1 MNGEINT
8 INLKAL
14 IINYRQ
20 LKLEPSKLRD
30 NSRDL
35 RPRLDFGKSVI
46 GAWSMKETNSKI
58 KSLN

>member
-14 IINYRQ
+14 IINFKQ
-20 LKLEPSKLRD
+20 LKLELSKLRE

-35 RPRLDFGKSVI
+35 KLRLYFGRSVI
-46 GAWSMKETNSKI
+46 GAWLMKEINSKI

>member
-14 IINYRQ
+14 IINFKQ
-20 LKLEPSKLRD
+20 LKLELSKLRE

-35 RPRLDFGKSVI
+35 KHKLYFGRSVI
-46 GAWSMKETNSKI
+46 GAWLMKEINSKI